1 MAEEAGTED
10 ASPPLAGAEGGG
22 GDDDDDG
29 GGSEAI
35 PETRAVVVEEEVRDL
50 KKLNGKR
57 RVEEEEEASEG
68 TNDLHRSA
76 RLPLPIFPFS
86 TSLSRENRLQSL
98 PLDRTRIFSG
108 LDQAECVNWAVL
120 FGPLGP
126 ISLLLFLIGKM
137 TVNHVF

>member
-1 MAEEAGTED
+1 MQKIKNLDNETSSKRIQTLRRWQRERKSMAEEAGTED

-35 PETRAVVVEEEVRDL
+35 PETRAVAVEEEEEVRDL

-57 RVEEEEEASEG
+57 WVEEEEASEG

-76 RLPLPIFPFS
+76 RLPLPIFP
-86 TSLSRENRLQSL
+86 SL
-98 PLDRTRIFSG
+98 F
-108 LDQAECVNWAVL
+108 
-120 FGPLGP
+120 
-126 ISLLLFLIGKM
+126 LLLFPEKI
-137 TVNHVF
+137 VYFSF